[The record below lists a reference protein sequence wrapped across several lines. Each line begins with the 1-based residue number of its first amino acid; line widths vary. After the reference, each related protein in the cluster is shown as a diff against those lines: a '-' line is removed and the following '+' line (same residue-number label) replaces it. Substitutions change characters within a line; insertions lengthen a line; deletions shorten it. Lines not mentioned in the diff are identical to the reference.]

1 MRYPQHV
8 NRQDRGWK
16 FHYRHERHNMTI
28 SHYPNICLY
37 VNKMQYNPKEFTILT
52 PNFNFIL
59 FRFILELD
67 KYYGVPR
74 SCTYRFLSYI

>member
-16 FHYRHERHNMTI
+16 SHYRHERHNMTI

-37 VNKMQYNPKEFTILT
+37 VNKMQYNPKEFTILA
-52 PNFNFIL
+52 PNF
-59 FRFILELD
+59 
-67 KYYGVPR
+67 
-74 SCTYRFLSYI
+74 